1 MQVQNLIFF
10 PIMKMNFLSL
20 MLLCRGIVW
29 IIVWHKCDSY
39 NKEHLWIVT
48 LQENVYFSWM
58 KWKKSLKIG
67 GKVLQLVLNTM
78 EKEKMLNVWVKIGL
92 RKNCLPNSF
101 LVKND
106 RKIKGK
112 SIIIQIHFLS
122 SYSWNIEFKLS
133 THINGLIVTAYKLLD
148 DPHWHFLIG

>member
-1 MQVQNLIFF
+1 
-10 PIMKMNFLSL
+10 MNFSSL
-20 MLLCRGIVW
+20 ILPCRGIVW

-48 LQENVYFSWM
+48 LQENAYFSRM

-67 GKVLQLVLNTM
+67 RKVLQLVLNAM
-78 EKEKMLNVWVKIGL
+78 EKEKVLNVWIKIGL
-92 RKNCLPNSF
+92 QKKNCLPNSF

-106 RKIKGK
+106 REIRRK

-133 THINGLIVTAYKLLD
+133 AHINGLIVIAYKLLD
-148 DPHWHFLIG
+148 DLHWQFLIG

>member
-1 MQVQNLIFF
+1 MQVQNLTFF
-10 PIMKMNFLSL
+10 PIMLMNFPSL
-20 MLLCRGIVW
+20 MLLWRGIVW

-67 GKVLQLVLNTM
+67 GKVLQLAVNAM
-78 EKEKMLNVWVKIGL
+78 KKEKMPNVWIKFYK
-92 RKNCLPNSF
+92 KNCPPNSF

-112 SIIIQIHFLS
+112 STIIQIHFLS
-122 SYSWNIEFKLS
+122 SFSWNIEFKHS
-133 THINGLIVTAYKLLD
+133 THVNGSILIAYKL
-148 DPHWHFLIG
+148 